1 MKERLLKILSFA
13 VLILCVL
20 FVSGCDSFNYGR
32 GIVVNDF
39 SFTPLLIE
47 AGQPVYLT
55 AEFQNQGQFLAEDVY
70 LYVYGLR
77 EAWKKVSGDDISKGI
92 SVGNIEPPLID
103 GNRLVTQGEVKY
115 YDWMFSSP
123 VDIKANDARINTMWA
138 RVCYT
143 YKTLAKAKIKL
154 VSSHELSS
162 RTRQDR
168 IDLKVSKGPVDIK
181 IESMQPVVVLPSTKG
196 FSNLRVSIDNVG
208 GGTFVSHGSSCS
220 SLNTVSEEELNV
232 IDKVKVRLDGSE
244 SLCEFDS
251 EIFLRRGDSQIF
263 TINCQDLDLMGV
275 PEKEIDL
282 EIEFRYNYYLDS
294 EADVSVKGVDR

>member
-1 MKERLLKILSFA
+1 MMGGKLWFFA
-13 VLILCVL
+13 VLILSVL
-20 FVSGCDSFNYGR
+20 FVSGCDSFNYGK
-32 GIVVNDF
+32 GIVINDF
-39 SFTPLLIE
+39 SFIPPLVE

-77 EAWKKVSGDDISKGI
+77 DEWKKVSGDDISSGI
-92 SVGNIEPPLID
+92 SVGDIESPLIE
-103 GNRLVTQGEVKY
+103 GSRLVNQGEVKY

-123 VDIKANDARINTMWA
+123 SDIRANDARINTMWA
-138 RVCYT
+138 RVCYS

-154 VSSHELSS
+154 VSSHEWSS
-162 RTRQDR
+162 RSRQEK

-181 IESMQPVVVLPSTKG
+181 IESMQPVVVLPETKG

-208 GGTFVSHGSSCS
+208 GGNFVSDSFACS
-220 SLNTVSEEELNV
+220 SLNSVTDEDLNV
-232 IDKVKVRLDGSE
+232 IKSVKVRLDGSE
-244 SLCEFDS
+244 TLCEFDS
-251 EIFLRRGDSQIF
+251 EIFLRRGDSQVF
-263 TINCQDLDLMGV
+263 TINCQELDLMGF

-282 EIEFRYNYYLDS
+282 EIEFRYNYYVDS